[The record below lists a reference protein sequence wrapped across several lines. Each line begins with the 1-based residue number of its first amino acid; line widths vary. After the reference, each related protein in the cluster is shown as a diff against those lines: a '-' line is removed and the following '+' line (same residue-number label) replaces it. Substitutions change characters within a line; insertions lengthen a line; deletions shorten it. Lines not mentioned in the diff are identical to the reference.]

1 MLSKIR
7 FSNNSFYSIV
17 LFIQYHEANCS
28 AVAIA
33 INRGRNLLL
42 LAENSVRS
50 LLQERL
56 VTASGVVANGVV
68 NVVCDLVLK
77 VLAGSL
83 LGVWLDS
90 RFDFVAN
97 RFSSSVRHVYN
108 IMSDDIKKNTDQGT
122 T

>member
-1 MLSKIR
+1 MLVTHR
-7 FSNNSFYSIV
+7 FSNSSFYSIV
-17 LFIQYHEANCS
+17 LCIQDREADCS

-33 INRGRNLLL
+33 NNRGRNLLL

-56 VTASGVVANGVV
+56 VTASGVVADGVV
-68 NVVCDLVLK
+68 DVVGDLVLEQ
-77 VLAGSL
+77 LAGSL

-108 IMSDDIKKNTDQGT
+108 CMSDDIKKSKD
-122 T
+122 